1 MLGKQRIHAGC
12 WIDWDR
18 EGVVH
23 GRQFYPLPAR
33 TFRILTYLVD
43 HHDQVV
49 AVSTLRQV
57 RWPEPIPTAGGT
69 FYPNADVYPH
79 VHRIRWAIEPDLH
92 HPKWLVTRRDR
103 GYLLHIAPVA
113 SRGRSAMP
121 EVGTNRQFG
130 GKRTRIR
137 RQFRAEMQSLGVLSL
152 MGLGVCPV

>member
-57 RWPEPIPTAGGT
+57 GWPEPIPTAGGT

-103 GYLLHIAPVA
+103 GIFCTLPRWNRVVDQRCRMWA
-113 SRGRSAMP
+113 RTGNSA
-121 EVGTNRQFG
+121 VN
-130 GKRTRIR
+130 
-137 RQFRAEMQSLGVLSL
+137 
-152 MGLGVCPV
+152 GLGSGVNSAQKCKA